1 MRNLFRYG
9 NKAAL
14 IVGILL
20 MLVDDLPLAR
30 EFGAWTI
37 GCLFCFWYSATAV
50 YEDQRLTQKVK
61 YGLFAY
67 LVIVLL
73 LLLSLHDSG
82 EEPLTRAD
90 GSVPPVLKMLGI
102 EKK

>member
-20 MLVDDLPLAR
+20 MLVDDIPLAR
-30 EFGAWTI
+30 EFGAWSI

-50 YEDQRLTQKVK
+50 YEDTRLSKKVK
-61 YGLFAY
+61 YGLYVY
-67 LVIVLL
+67 LVAVLL

-82 EEPLTRAD
+82 EDQGTRSD
-90 GSVPPVLKMLGI
+90 WSLPPAIKMMGLG
-102 EKK
+102 KK